1 VHLPPLA
8 KTPKGWTSPANIPYW
23 AVIIHFMDVVQF
35 KPASIVLA
43 LKKKEEQTALELVTF
58 LYFLRLIFKRQK

>member
-1 VHLPPLA
+1 
-8 KTPKGWTSPANIPYW
+8 
-23 AVIIHFMDVVQF
+23 MDVVQF